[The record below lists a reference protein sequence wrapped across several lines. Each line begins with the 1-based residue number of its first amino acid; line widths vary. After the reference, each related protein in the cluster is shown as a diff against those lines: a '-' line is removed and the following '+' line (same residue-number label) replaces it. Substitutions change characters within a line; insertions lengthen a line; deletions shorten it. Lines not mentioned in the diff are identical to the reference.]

1 MRKDINQLAQIV
13 SAKKR
18 YLSELATPHLSYISE
33 QCLCLLDDTEQ
44 LDVFLQQAIIDTPYC
59 NLMYVTDVNFKQ
71 LSGNA
76 IRQSIEP
83 QYRGQDLSQRPYMKA
98 TIPLKGLVISNT
110 YQNVHTSKPCISIIH
125 AIQQDNVL
133 LALLIADFDLE
144 ELPLPND
151 ITLLMSNWHQFKGD
165 PSIRHSLF
173 SQQRSHSLLDIN
185 IDRIHALMQSLLNHN
200 GVFHFKLHYSSSR
213 ATLWLYD
220 QPHHYQLHN
229 IDQLLNDE
237 LNDVYPAC
245 AYPAEAQVNEQ
256 QITIALEQFKAL
268 RFADEN
274 IYLRSASINI
284 INGMVGLN
292 FSCDG
297 SHYIPINE
305 FIDNSME
312 YWLGS
317 LQTA

>member
-1 MRKDINQLAQIV
+1 MRQDINQLAQTV

-18 YLSELATPHLSYISE
+18 YLSELVTAPLGLIAE

-44 LDVFLQQAIIDTPYC
+44 LDAFLQQAIVDIPYC
-59 NLMYVTDVNFKQ
+59 NLMYVTDASFKQ
-71 LSGNA
+71 LSANA
-76 IRQSIEP
+76 VRELIEP

-110 YQNVHTSKPCISIIH
+110 YQNVHTSKPCISVIH
-125 AIQQDNVL
+125 AIQKDNVL
-133 LALLIADFDLE
+133 LALLIADFDLD

-151 ITLLMSNWHQFKGD
+151 VELLMSNWQQFKGD
-165 PSIRHSLF
+165 PSIRGGLF
-173 SQQRSHSLLDIN
+173 SQQRSQSLLDIN
-185 IDRIHALMQSLLNHN
+185 IDKIHALMQSLLNHN

-220 QPHHYQLHN
+220 EPHHYQLHN
-229 IDQLLNDE
+229 IDQLLNDNLNE
-237 LNDVYPAC
+237 LYPSRPC
-245 AYPAEAQVNEQ
+245 PSEAQVTDS
-256 QITIALEQFKAL
+256 QITTALAQFKAL
-268 RFADEN
+268 RFADDN

-297 SHYIPINE
+297 SHYIPVE
-305 FIDNSME
+305 KFIENSME
-312 YWLGS
+312 YWLG
-317 LQTA
+317 TV